1 MSNNSDQG
9 PGWIIRKAKTAFETP
24 WFRIRDYDTVAPTG
38 KAARYGLVSFKNLA
52 VGVLPLEPN
61 GDTYLVGQHRFATG
75 QYSWELP
82 EGGCPINQDPLETAK
97 RELSEEIAMKAEN
110 WTLLF
115 ADRHMS
121 NSTTDERATAYIALG
136 LSTSDLHSPDETEV
150 LKKRRVP
157 VGEVLQMIVNG
168 EIRDVFSLAIMMTAD
183 HLFRTEQL
191 PAHVA
196 DAYAK
201 GLSWADS
208 REGR

>member
-1 MSNNSDQG
+1 MSKDLDKG
-9 PGWIIRKAKTAFETP
+9 PGWIIRKAITAFETP

-38 KAARYGLVSFKNLA
+38 KPARYGLVSFKNIA

-75 QYSWELP
+75 HYSWELP
-82 EGGCPINQDPLETAK
+82 EGGCPIHLDPLETAK
-97 RELSEEIAMKAEN
+97 RELSEEIAMKADD
-110 WTLLF
+110 WMLLF
-115 ADRHMS
+115 NDRHMS
-121 NSTTDERATAYIALG
+121 NSTTDERATAYIALE
-136 LSTSDLHSPDETEV
+136 LSKSDGYSPDDTEA
-150 LKKRRVP
+150 LQIRRLP
-157 VGEVLQMIVNG
+157 VGEVLQMIVKG

-201 GLSWADS
+201 GLD
-208 REGR
+208 